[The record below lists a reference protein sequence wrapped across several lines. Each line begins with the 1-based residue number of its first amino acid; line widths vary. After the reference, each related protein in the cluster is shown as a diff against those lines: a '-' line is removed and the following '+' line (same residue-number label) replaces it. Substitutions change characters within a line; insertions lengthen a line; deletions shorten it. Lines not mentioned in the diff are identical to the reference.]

1 MSDDARR
8 EVEGLSDRVVTAR
21 GVWAASAVF
30 AVLASVYIGTNWM
43 DSPTIA
49 RFLISEVAFLAPI
62 VGATVFGLLVR
73 RSSSGRE
80 SRFWLLLSLANAILV
95 VSEAYYIWWVLFVD
109 IAGPPP
115 VYAPFQALHAI
126 AASLFFAALL
136 AMTKF
141 QNATPATRLRWS
153 LDAVAVLAVVYAA
166 IFELVLRPL
175 FAGIPSV
182 LPIERIAGAVYP
194 TVGVATLSAT
204 VLTLVGFKVSRWRAW
219 ERLVA
224 MSLCIYAL
232 GFSAW
237 PLWLAAYRTQGA
249 SLERGI
255 IDIAL
260 LAGHYLLMMAAF
272 IRVRRPSHHWPLRP
286 MPLFQP
292 TRRRSGLIVP
302 GFTLAALPVMTLL
315 GLRSDPTSLDFIVYL
330 GTATVL
336 AFAMVVRSTVAAVE
350 NGRLFQRAAT
360 DAITGLFN
368 VRLLHERLEVEMGL
382 AERYSEPLSLI
393 VLDVDDFERINRR
406 FGHPAGDD
414 LLREFGAT
422 VKMGSRES
430 DMVCR
435 TGGDEFAV
443 VLPGADALEALKIA
457 LRIQQELRLRP
468 ARDYQAV
475 TASIGIASY
484 PQHAASGTELV
495 RLAQGAR
502 YWVKRHGKDHA
513 LVYDPSVVVEL
524 DADERV
530 RALEEQSQT
539 GAVRALAA
547 AVDARDPDT
556 KDHSRDVAVFAV
568 NIARELGLDDGRV
581 QMIETAAIMHDVGK
595 IGIPDEIL
603 SKEGRLGEEE
613 FAAVME
619 HPALAERILSS
630 IAQREV
636 LPWVRH
642 HHERWDGHGY
652 PDGLRAIEIPLE
664 ARILAVC
671 DAYDAMI
678 SHRPYRSALTSDEA
692 VEQLIAGAGAQF
704 DPSVVE
710 VFLRTLGRSSHAP
723 AGPGRGSGPGRKTRG
738 RR

>member
-1 MSDDARR
+1 MSDEARR
-8 EVEGLSDRVVTAR
+8 TAEVPADRVVTAR
-21 GVWAASAVF
+21 GVWAAGALFVALCAVY
-30 AVLASVYIGTNWM
+30 LGTNWM

-49 RFLISEVAFLAPI
+49 RFLISEGAFLAPI
-62 VGATVFGLLVR
+62 VGATAFGLLVC
-73 RSSSGRE
+73 RSSSGQE
-80 SRFWLLLSLANAILV
+80 SRFWLLLSIANAILV
-95 VSEAYYIWWVLFVD
+95 ISEVYYIWWVLYVD
-109 IAGPPP
+109 ISGPPP
-115 VYAPFQALHAI
+115 VYAPFQAMHAL
-126 AASLFFAALL
+126 AASLFFASLL

-141 QNATPATRLRWS
+141 QNATSATRLRWS

-166 IFELVLRPL
+166 IFELVVRPL
-175 FAGIPSV
+175 FAGVPGV
-182 LPIERIAGAVYP
+182 VPIERIAGAVYP
-194 TVGVATLSAT
+194 TVGLATLAAT
-204 VLTLVGFKVSRWRAW
+204 LLTLVGFKVSRWRAW

-260 LAGHYLLMMAAF
+260 LGGHYLLMMAAF
-272 IRVRRPSHHWPLRP
+272 LRIRRPSQHWPLRP

-292 TRRRSGLIVP
+292 TRRQSGLIVP
-302 GFTLAALPVMTLL
+302 AFTLAALPAMTVL
-315 GLRSDPTSLDFIVYL
+315 GLRSAPTSLDFIVYL
-330 GTATVL
+330 GAATVL
-336 AFAMVVRSTVAAVE
+336 AFAMVFRSTVAAVE

-368 VRLLHERLEVEMGL
+368 VRVLHERLEVEVDL
-382 AERYSEPLSLI
+382 AQRYSESLSLI
-393 VLDVDDFERINRR
+393 VLDVDDFERVNRR

-422 VKMGSRES
+422 VKAGCRES
-430 DMVCR
+430 DVVCR
-435 TGGDEFAV
+435 TGGDEFAA

-457 LRIQQELRLRP
+457 LHIQQELRLRP
-468 ARDYQAV
+468 ARDYEAV

-484 PQHAASGTELV
+484 PQHAGSGAELV

-513 LVYDPSVVVEL
+513 LVYDPSIVVEL

-530 RALEEQSQT
+530 RALEEQSQM

-568 NIARELGLDDGRV
+568 NVARELGLDDGRV
-581 QMIETAAIMHDVGK
+581 RLIETAALMHDVGK
-595 IGIPDEIL
+595 IGIPDEVL
-603 SKEGRLGEEE
+603 GKPGRLDEEE
-613 FAAVME
+613 LAVVAE
-619 HPALAERILSS
+619 HPALAERILTS

-642 HHERWDGHGY
+642 HHERWDGNGY

-678 SHRPYRSALTSDEA
+678 SDRPYRAALVPDAA
-692 VEQLIAGAGAQF
+692 VEQLVTGAGGQF

-710 VFLRTLGRSSHAP
+710 VFLRTLGRSSQAP
-723 AGPGRGSGPGRKTRG
+723 SRQKR
-738 RR
+738 